1 MHKWVCPESCCH
13 LVNSHCP
20 IYVLKSVLQFDH
32 HSSVLDKAKQMQF
45 TKWNVRDKQKDLRCW
60 SPSVYKWTPAPTSQ
74 MIAYAALSILCLL
87 KPSIQSCTPSQLGK
101 CLCIIC
107 KMRNGAECIIK
118 IKAPCWQ
125 RNSLY
130 KGKIKNMQSSVYLP
144 YRRCSPLTENT
155 TIESVQTC
163 QGQNISLPF
172 QINRSNINQTYLCFF
187 ANRK

>member
-20 IYVLKSVLQFDH
+20 IYVLKSV
-32 HSSVLDKAKQMQF
+32 
-45 TKWNVRDKQKDLRCW
+45 LRCW

-87 KPSIQSCTPSQLGK
+87 KPSIHSCTPSQLGK

-118 IKAPCWQ
+118 IKAPCYHSHTMARYRIFNQVLLPQTCSPTMTEKNSNWICTLQRLPCHPVKLHPGLGQQ
-125 RNSLY
+125 RNCTM
-130 KGKIKNMQSSVYLP
+130 KPVYGLVD
-144 YRRCSPLTENT
+144 R
-155 TIESVQTC
+155 VV
-163 QGQNISLPF
+163 ISLSSMVH
-172 QINRSNINQTYLCFF
+172 QIYVKGYPHCLIYAIDLGI
-187 ANRK
+187 